1 MPKFKPQLP
10 KPSKQQKLP
19 KPSKHQHTNSTP
31 KPSGWRRVLR
41 IALVLVALGSVFVIF
56 AQLSPS
62 KKTLTTNQQEVFTA
76 AVSKKPDVN
85 TLIIPKIA
93 VSSPIL
99 DGDAAVL
106 DKGTWHRFPDRG
118 NPEKGGNFIL
128 AAHRYVFALLPQQ
141 VSKQSVL
148 YNIDKLEL
156 GDDIFIDWQGKRY
169 SYKVSQKR
177 TVKPN
182 ETSIEL
188 ASKTPKL
195 TLYSCTTGG
204 DRDGREVIVATPQG

>member
-1 MPKFKPQLP
+1 MLKSKLQLP
-10 KPSKQQKLP
+10 KLPKLP
-19 KPSKHQHTNSTP
+19 KPTSHQRTNSTP
-31 KPSGWRRVLR
+31 KPSGWRRVLQA
-41 IALVLVALGSVFVIF
+41 ALVLVALGCVFVIF
-56 AQLSPS
+56 SQLAPS

-76 AVSKKPDVN
+76 AVAKKEDVN

-99 DGDAAVL
+99 EGDAGVL

-128 AAHRYVFALLPQQ
+128 AAHRYVFAWLPQQ

-169 SYKVSQKR
+169 SYKVSEKR

-188 ASKTPKL
+188 ASNTPKL
-195 TLYSCTTGG
+195 TLYSCTREGQN
-204 DRDGREVIVATPQG
+204 DGREVIVATPQD

>member
-1 MPKFKPQLP
+1 MSKFKPQLP
-10 KPSKQQKLP
+10 KLQKLP
-19 KPSKHQHTNSTP
+19 KLSKHQRTNSTP
-31 KPSGWRRVLR
+31 KPSGWRRAWQA
-41 IALVLVALGSVFVIF
+41 ALVLVALGSVFVIF
-56 AQLSPS
+56 AQLAPS

-93 VSSPIL
+93 VSSQIL
-99 DGDAAVL
+99 EGDAGVP

-141 VSKQSVL
+141 VVQRSVL
-148 YNIDKLEL
+148 YNIDKLEI

-169 SYKVSQKR
+169 SYKVSEKR

-204 DRDGREVIVATPQG
+204 QNDGREVIVATPQG

>member
-1 MPKFKPQLP
+1 MPKSKLLLP
-10 KPSKQQKLP
+10 KLP
-19 KPSKHQHTNSTP
+19 KLSEHQRTNSTP

-41 IALVLVALGSVFVIF
+41 IALVLVALGCVFVIS

-99 DGDAAVL
+99 DGDVAVL
-106 DKGTWHRFPDRG
+106 NKGTWHRFPDRG

-128 AAHRYVFALLPQQ
+128 AAHRYVFAWLPQRVVQ
-141 VSKQSVL
+141 HSVL

-156 GDDIFIDWQGKRY
+156 GDDIFIDWQGERY
-169 SYKVSQKR
+169 SYKVSEKR

-188 ASKTPKL
+188 ASETPKL
-195 TLYSCTTGG
+195 TLYSCTTRGQN
-204 DRDGREVIVATPQG
+204 DGREVIVATPQG

>member
-1 MPKFKPQLP
+1 M
-10 KPSKQQKLP
+10 
-19 KPSKHQHTNSTP
+19 
-31 KPSGWRRVLR
+31 
-41 IALVLVALGSVFVIF
+41 ALGCVFVIF
-56 AQLSPS
+56 SQLAPS

-76 AVSKKPDVN
+76 AVGKKEDVN

-99 DGDAAVL
+99 EGDAGVL

-128 AAHRYVFALLPQQ
+128 AAHRYVFAWLPQQ

-169 SYKVSQKR
+169 SYKVSEKR

-188 ASKTPKL
+188 ASNTPKL
-195 TLYSCTTGG
+195 TLYSCTREGQN
-204 DRDGREVIVATPQG
+204 DGRDVIVATPQG